1 MAQHANIKDVSET
14 EFGRERSERSQT
26 NVSATESNE
35 GEEAA
40 CGEPP
45 AKKSKTPSTSGK
57 AGSKG
62 EKDGKDPYPYAR
74 IRGIRIFSEREI
86 SSQDA
91 EMTREYWNFWNRTA
105 EELCSDRAY
114 NDWGKRDLK
123 LYIDAAW
130 VVHKTNLQE
139 THERQLQEAIKELQ
153 ERYGHGEL
161 PVKLKTEDE
170 NVTELLAQVRRGYY
184 CTGILL
190 YGGFGRRVIS
200 FRMGVAITWAM
211 IEIHG

>member
-1 MAQHANIKDVSET
+1 MAEQANVKDVSET
-14 EFGRERSERSQT
+14 ESNREPRETSQT
-26 NVSATESNE
+26 NVSARESNE

-40 CGEPP
+40 CGEPA
-45 AKKSKTPSTSGK
+45 AKKSRTPSTSGK

-74 IRGIRIFSEREI
+74 MRGIRIFSEREI

-130 VVHKTNLQE
+130 VIHKTNLQE
-139 THERQLQEAIKELQ
+139 TRERHLQEAIKELQ

-170 NVTELLAQVRRGYY
+170 NVTELLAQVRRWG
-184 CTGILL
+184 TIVRGSWPGSHL
-190 YGGFGRRVIS
+190 F
-200 FRMGVAITWAM
+200 
-211 IEIHG
+211 